1 MSCLLFCSVFEKLFQ
16 NLRGGKKEATA
27 QKCLTNFYA
36 TLDCGI
42 VDLEI
47 FMRILF
53 SWNSIKSHISDV
65 KKLRL
70 WQDFPISINNR
81 VILPFCEG
89 FIFTKRSFA
98 TIKSSRKFPNLQYS
112 EVPVYG
118 FKQRQQVPK
127 CYEMAH
133 KLYFIFRIRIQSPCN
148 RWCVC

>member
-53 SWNSIKSHISDV
+53 SRNSIKSHISDV

-70 WQDFPISINNR
+70 WQDLPISINNR

-89 FIFTKRSFA
+89 FIFTKLR
-98 TIKSSRKFPNLQYS
+98 ICEVSRK
-112 EVPVYG
+112 
-118 FKQRQQVPK
+118 
-127 CYEMAH
+127 
-133 KLYFIFRIRIQSPCN
+133 
-148 RWCVC
+148 